1 MSVILGP
8 KGPRG
13 PPGPTGAQGPP
24 GEPSSFITLAP
35 DLAVVVSNNNGP
47 AEIGKYINGF
57 TDLATAVNNAA
68 VNRILLYKPT
78 NLGFSA
84 AIGKPLIIEGMVDAS
99 IEITGLTINSGGNV
113 ILRNLRITIPDS
125 SSVQILIPG
134 TGSLTLEKCI
144 IDSPGTLEFD
154 PNSGGQ
160 LILDSCVITSRRF
173 MIRAIDSGT
182 ATVKSCRIVQTES
195 QPISIPQTSYSVD
208 TGGRIFSFG
217 NYLEYR
223 QVVIPSAVTLFSYR
237 TSAARMVS
245 IGDVVRVIPTVIS
258 IAILNASSALM
269 EEPTASVN
277 QLTFITPSAASISS
291 GVSTANTTSVIQNV
305 TVYPQSLAPDMTIG
319 QTLANSVISAPWK
332 GSNIISTIDPTYNIN
347 SHDSTVI
354 SNNSDVVIP
363 NDPALM
369 IEGRELRVIFNG
381 LLPVTLTSSGGSFV
395 TTSGNTNTLPGTQGT
410 RYYLKFRQGLWYVA
424 SVT

>member
-1 MSVILGP
+1 
-8 KGPRG
+8 
-13 PPGPTGAQGPP
+13 
-24 GEPSSFITLAP
+24 
-35 DLAVVVSNNNGP
+35 
-47 AEIGKYINGF
+47 
-57 TDLATAVNNAA
+57 
-68 VNRILLYKPT
+68 
-78 NLGFSA
+78 
-84 AIGKPLIIEGMVDAS
+84 
-99 IEITGLTINSGGNV
+99 
-113 ILRNLRITIPDS
+113 
-125 SSVQILIPG
+125 
-134 TGSLTLEKCI
+134 
-144 IDSPGTLEFD
+144 
-154 PNSGGQ
+154 
-160 LILDSCVITSRRF
+160 
-173 MIRAIDSGT
+173 
-182 ATVKSCRIVQTES
+182 
-195 QPISIPQTSYSVD
+195 
-208 TGGRIFSFG
+208 
-217 NYLEYR
+217 
-223 QVVIPSAVTLFSYR
+223 
-237 TSAARMVS
+237 MVS
-245 IGDVVRVIPTVIS
+245 VGDVVRVIPTVIS